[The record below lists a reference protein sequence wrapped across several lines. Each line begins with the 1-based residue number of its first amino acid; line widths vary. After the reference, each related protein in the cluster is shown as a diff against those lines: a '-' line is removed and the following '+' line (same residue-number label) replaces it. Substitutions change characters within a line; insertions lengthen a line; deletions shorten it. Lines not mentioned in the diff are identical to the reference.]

1 MVRFDGQ
8 VALVTGS
15 GVGLGRAYALLLASR
30 GAKVVVNDPGR
41 TADGRGANPAAADAV
56 VAEIRAAGGEAV
68 ANYDSIAEAS
78 GAENAIRAATAAY
91 GRLDI
96 LVNNAG
102 ILRDAPLATSTLDDL
117 QQVIAVNFLG
127 SLYCTRAALPV
138 MLTQDYGRIVLT
150 TSGSGLFGFATQ
162 ATYGAAKAAMVGL
175 MNSVALECAGT
186 GITINTVMP
195 SAATR
200 LSLGLVSEDLARM
213 MSPETVAPLVGWL
226 ASRDCTASGDCIGAF
241 GGHFAKLRLF
251 KAEGQQFDPHQPIT
265 PEMVGARYDAITD
278 MKDAAPFLGTRV
290 TLRKL
295 LEKEGKL

>member
-41 TADGRGANPAAADAV
+41 TPDGRGSNPAAADAV

-127 SLYCTRAALPV
+127 SLYCTRAALRIMEPRG
-138 MLTQDYGRIVLT
+138 YGKIVNIG
-150 TSGSGLFGFATQ
+150 SIAGISGLSFHSPHYSASKGGMVAFTRS
-162 ATYGAAKAAMVGL
+162 VGL
-175 MNSVALECAGT
+175 EVIGAGINVNCVAAGGVGT
-186 GITINTVMP
+186 EAWDLMIARAGDALRLQLMQLIPAGRLGTIDEY
-195 SAATR
+195 A
-200 LSLGLVSEDLARM
+200 SLVLY
-213 MSPETVAPLVGWL
+213 L
-226 ASRDCTASGDCIGAF
+226 AS
-241 GGHFAKLRLF
+241 
-251 KAEGQQFDPHQPIT
+251 
-265 PEMVGARYDAITD
+265 
-278 MKDAAPFLGTRV
+278 DAAAYIVGQVISPNGGMV
-290 TLRKL
+290 T
-295 LEKEGKL
+295 